1 MTNEITNN
9 ETAKTD
15 EPAAKTKKVPVKN
28 RTRTETVPKLG
39 PGVEIPAGYVPAYY
53 RKRHALL
60 VLRTA
65 ESKDYLVFSIKTG
78 EHVSVR
84 NTREA
89 SDLMAAIAKG
99 LKSLST
105 AA

>member
-1 MTNEITNN
+1 MTEEI
-9 ETAKTD
+9 KTI
-15 EPAAKTKKVPVKN
+15 EPAVKTKKVPVKN
-28 RTRTETVPKLG
+28 RTRTETVPRLA
-39 PGVEIPAGYVPAYY
+39 PGIEIPAGYTPAYY
-53 RKRHALL
+53 RKRHGLL

-65 ESKDYLVFSIKTG
+65 EKKEYLVFSIKTG
-78 EHVSVR
+78 EFVEVR

>member
-1 MTNEITNN
+1 MTEEI
-9 ETAKTD
+9 KTT
-15 EPAAKTKKVPVKN
+15 EPAAKIKKVPVKN

-39 PGVEIPAGYVPAYY
+39 PGVELPAGYVPAYY
-53 RKRHALL
+53 RKRHGLL

-65 ESKDYLVFSIKTG
+65 EQKDYLVFSIKTG
-78 EHVSVR
+78 EFVSVR

-89 SDLMAAIAKG
+89 SNLMAAIARG

>member
-1 MTNEITNN
+1 MTEI
-9 ETAKTD
+9 ETIA
-15 EPAAKTKKVPVKN
+15 PAVKTKKVPVKN
-28 RTRTETVPKLG
+28 RTRTETVPKL
-39 PGVEIPAGYVPAYY
+39 PAGVEIPEGYVPAYY
-53 RKRHALL
+53 RKRHGLL

-65 ESKDYLVFSIKTG
+65 GQKDYLVFSIKTG